1 MYSLNALISLDTV
14 LDSRDTVLTKTDK
27 DPALTELTCMCVR
40 ACTYVIAIGQ
50 WGDICWDVE
59 E

>member
-27 DPALTELTCMCVR
+27 DPALIELTCMCVCVCMELCDSNR
-40 ACTYVIAIGQ
+40 AVGVMYVGM
-50 WGDICWDVE
+50 
-59 E
+59 